1 MMKNGPKRLMKMLN
15 SISSEEELDNAWV
28 VVSGSETKP
37 VQIGDDMKIHD
48 HEVECNPLIAVL
60 GSRDGVGV
68 PVEEETDHTHTVSSP
83 SKSDSKEELVE
94 TPQRQDFGVEAFYDE
109 VISSKFSRYDID
121 NSGTLNNQQELEQ
134 LTTNLIFDL
143 SGKILQAGGNQEAGK
158 AYSVPPLTVV
168 A

>member
-68 PVEEETDHTHTVSSP
+68 PVEEETDHTHT
-83 SKSDSKEELVE
+83 DSKEELVG